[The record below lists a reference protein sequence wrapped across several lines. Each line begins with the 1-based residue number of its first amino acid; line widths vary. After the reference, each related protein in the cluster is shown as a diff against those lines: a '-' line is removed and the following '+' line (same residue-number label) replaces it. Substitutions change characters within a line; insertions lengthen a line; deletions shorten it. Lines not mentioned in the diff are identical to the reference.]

1 MATEHKSNPTEVKP
15 LGKYEAMN
23 ATDLAGHIQRLPPEE
38 ASTLLA
44 RLPES
49 QAADAL
55 AELDAEHSIDL
66 LDALPSPLLS
76 SLLGLL
82 APNRAA
88 DLIGYLHPARRR
100 EVLSAVPAETS
111 ASIAALLR
119 YPVDSA
125 GGIMSNRFIAL
136 QADQTIEECHH
147 MLRAREKEETEDVA
161 YLYVTDAQK
170 KLVGVV
176 SLRDLVFRK
185 PDRRIGEI
193 MSREVAHVQVDDDQE
208 KIAQLFERHHY
219 LGLPVLEHDGTIV
232 GVVPASEVIDVVQEE
247 ATEDMQL
254 MVGLSGEEHALTP
267 WRRSFKP
274 RLLWLNI
281 NLVTAFAAASVV
293 NLFESTIAQWTV
305 LAVFLPI
312 IAGQGGN
319 AGIQTLTVIIRAMAT
334 GEVSAGD
341 GKKALFK
348 ELILGLLNGLAIG
361 LAVGTLCFI
370 WKGSFVLGVV
380 VAAAMLLNMLAA
392 ALSGVLVPYGLRAL
406 RIDPAL
412 ASSIIV
418 TTVTDVAG
426 FFFFLGLATLV
437 LHWHSVAGF
446 LKSWVP
452 LLPN

>member
-1 MATEHKSNPTEVKP
+1 MAAESKTHPTEVKP

-23 ATDLAGHIQRLPPEE
+23 AGDLASHIQRLPPDE
-38 ASTLLA
+38 AASLLA

-55 AELDAEHSIDL
+55 SEFDAEHSIDL

-76 SLLGLL
+76 RLLGLL

-88 DLIGYLHPARRR
+88 DLIGFLHPARRR
-100 EVLSAVPAETS
+100 EVLAAVPSETS

-136 QADQTIEECHH
+136 RADQTIEECQN

-176 SLRDLVFRK
+176 SLRDLVFRRPERK
-185 PDRRIGEI
+185 IGDI
-193 MSREVAHVQVDDDQE
+193 MSRDVAHVRVDDDQE
-208 KIAQLFERHHY
+208 KIAHLFERHHY

-232 GVVPASEVIDVVQEE
+232 GVVPASEVIDIVQEE

-281 NLVTAFAAASVV
+281 NLVTAFAAAAIV

-319 AGIQTLTVIIRAMAT
+319 AGTQTLTVIIRGMAT
-334 GEVSAGD
+334 GEISPGD
-341 GKKALFK
+341 GKKALLK

-361 LAVGTLCFI
+361 VAVGTLCYI
-370 WKGSFVLGVV
+370 WKGNFVLGIV
-380 VAAAMLLNMLAA
+380 VAVAMLLNMVAA

-406 RIDPAL
+406 KIDPAL

-426 FFFFLGLATLV
+426 FFFFLGLAALV
-437 LHWHSVAGF
+437 LHWQSVAGF
-446 LKSWVP
+446 
-452 LLPN
+452 